1 MVKLSCSRSAGI
13 ASDPGQSAQQSRQDK
28 GALPLCTQ
36 CIGANTCCSGVLQT
50 PPTML
55 VTHHSIPCWQA
66 VYVRTAKNV
75 LIEVNPQ
82 VRLPR
87 TFKRFCGLMVQLLQK
102 LSIRASNGSQK
113 LLKVCSSQPSHNCLL
128 YSLLIWPQVESKL
141 LAKSTAACT
150 SLACC
155 EIRTQCQGHR
165 ALHGGTFCTAERRQ
179 PHQANGA
186 ITARG

>member
-1 MVKLSCSRSAGI
+1 
-13 ASDPGQSAQQSRQDK
+13 
-28 GALPLCTQ
+28 
-36 CIGANTCCSGVLQT
+36 
-50 PPTML
+50 ML

-128 YSLLIWPQVESKL
+128 YSLLIWPQVESRL
-141 LAKSTAACT
+141 LANSTAACT

-155 EIRTQCQGHR
+155 EIRT
-165 ALHGGTFCTAERRQ
+165 
-179 PHQANGA
+179 
-186 ITARG
+186 